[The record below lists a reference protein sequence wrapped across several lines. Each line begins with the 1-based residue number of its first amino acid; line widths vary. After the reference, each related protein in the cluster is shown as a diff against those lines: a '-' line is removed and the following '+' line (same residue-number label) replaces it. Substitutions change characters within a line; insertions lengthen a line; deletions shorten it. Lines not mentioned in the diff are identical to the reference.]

1 MVSVRKA
8 WYGTTVCLLFAL
20 AFNFM
25 LHGMFM
31 QKQSMTNT
39 SEPQD
44 KPKRNNKKVVMLL
57 VDALREDFVEFDDS
71 SEHLID
77 MEASTYKGQRI

>member
-1 MVSVRKA
+1 MVEYRGRAEPSRA
-8 WYGTTVCLLFAL
+8 AACGATTLSCTGGA
-20 AFNFM
+20 
-25 LHGMFM
+25 HR
-31 QKQSMTNT
+31 S
-39 SEPQD
+39 
-44 KPKRNNKKVVMLL
+44 KKIVMLL